1 MYMCVCITCIRDVV
15 YKNRVMGFIFLIF
28 VRLQTGKE
36 NAIKDREER
45 LRMVREKHD
54 EERQR
59 KLEELK
65 QQVMYFLRSVYQQ
78 NLYETYNA
86 LA

>member
-1 MYMCVCITCIRDVV
+1 M
-15 YKNRVMGFIFLIF
+15 FLLHIEIVLLF
-28 VRLQTGKE
+28 FLSVGKE

-45 LRMVREKHD
+45 LRLVREKHD

-65 QQVMYFLRSVYQQ
+65 QQVIS
-78 NLYETYNA
+78 YNI
-86 LA
+86 LL

>member
-1 MYMCVCITCIRDVV
+1 
-15 YKNRVMGFIFLIF
+15 MGF
-28 VRLQTGKE
+28 VYVGKE

-45 LRMVREKHD
+45 LRLVREKHD

-65 QQVMYFLRSVYQQ
+65 QQVIS
-78 NLYETYNA
+78 N
-86 LA
+86 